1 MGKSNLDKERQRAKA
16 GKEAQEKNGT
26 VALKNDTAEQAVG
39 SGESGESGN
48 AEPKQPAKL
57 GAKKALR
64 RALKAEMNK
73 KSPEIAEALVKR
85 TIEGDVRSTE
95 MLMSLVVPK
104 SNQDGKTKK
113 KKRSGPSLAELLASE
128 PEWVDPEPESTAEVC
143 IGGQE
148 PENTDS

>member
-1 MGKSNLDKERQRAKA
+1 MGKSNLDKERQKAKA
-16 GKEAQEKNGT
+16 EKGAEEKSSS
-26 VALKNDTAEQAVG
+26 VAPTNETAEQAMG
-39 SGESGESGN
+39 NGESGDVES
-48 AEPKQPAKL
+48 KQPAKV

-73 KSPEIAEALVKR
+73 KSPEIARTLVKR
-85 TIEGDVRSTE
+85 TIDGDMRSTE

-104 SNQDGKTKK
+104 KDEDRKAKK

-128 PEWVDPEPESTAEVC
+128 PEWVDPEPESTAEVGM
-143 IGGQE
+143 GGRE